1 MPPLEAPEEYR
12 RGEMQGLRSKL
23 FETYFGFDTR
33 SLAAFRIAL
42 GLTCWAELCLRFRVI
57 RFRVSEAAL
66 TTVPGSAFSW
76 VYRALLQHASLI
88 MIVLCAI
95 AFTALSLGYRTKWA
109 QALTLLGVTSAAGLD
124 ALGGKA
130 DAAFGSLC
138 VWSLFMPLGER
149 FSVDSVIAS
158 LRRREQQSPK
168 ELNDRRPIRTP
179 ARRFYSLA
187 CFATLAQVIAIYL
200 MSLPAWRRGD
210 AELSRAAWVVA
221 ALGTVAILSPFARRY
236 TRGFGVVVMPLLHIA
251 VAVFVDLGIATISLL
266 AFYWL
271 LLEDAHW
278 RRIAQTVAGWH
289 KRRVVFV
296 DEDCGFCMWC
306 GRILAR
312 LDVLER
318 LEFASNADQD
328 RLPRSISIAQAN
340 ESITTLEPTTGRV
353 QRGAAAFAALLR
365 SLPFGFLVAIPWEL
379 PGLRQIAEPAYMQV
393 ANNRLQVSL
402 WMGYGACGLP
412 IPEGTMPDVI
422 DETSPAELFKQRAL
436 AIAREVSVLLL
447 MIAMIAA
454 WSFRR

>member
-1 MPPLEAPEEYR
+1 
-12 RGEMQGLRSKL
+12 MQGLRSKL

-42 GLTCWAELCLRFRVI
+42 GLTCWVELCFRFRALG
-57 RFRVSEAAL
+57 FRVSETAL

-76 VYRALLQHASLI
+76 VYRALLRHVSLI
-88 MIVLCAI
+88 VILLCAI
-95 AFTALSLGYRTKWA
+95 AFTALALGYRTKWA
-109 QALTLLGVTSAAGLD
+109 QALTLLGVISFAGIDSLAGKGD
-124 ALGGKA
+124 AVL
-130 DAAFGSLC
+130 GSLC

-158 LRRREQQSPK
+158 LRRREQQAPK

-187 CFATLAQVIAIYL
+187 CFATLAQVMAIYL
-200 MSLPAWRRGD
+200 WSLPAWLRGD
-210 AELSRAAWVVA
+210 AELSRALWVIA
-221 ALGTVAILSPFARRY
+221 ALATVAILDPFARQY
-236 TRGFGVVVMPLLHIA
+236 TRGFAIVIMPLLHIA
-251 VAVFVDLGIATISLL
+251 LAVFVDLGIATLALI
-266 AFYWL
+266 AFYLL

-278 RRIAQTVAGWH
+278 QRIAKTMGGWLE
-289 KRRVVFV
+289 RRVVFV

-328 RLPRSISIAQAN
+328 RLPRSVSIEQAN
-340 ESITTLEPTTGRV
+340 ESITTLERTTGRV
-353 QRGAAAFAALLR
+353 RRGAAAFAALLR
-365 SLPFGFLVAIPWEL
+365 SLPFGFLIAIPMEL

-412 IPEGTMPDVI
+412 FPEGMLPDVS
-422 DETSPAELFKQRAL
+422 DEISAAELFKQRAL
-436 AIAREVSVLLL
+436 AVAREVSVLLL
-447 MIAMIAA
+447 MIAMLAA